1 MAVRDL
7 DPVHGRSLEDVLADH
22 LGVAGLERLAV
33 AGAEA
38 RVDLG
43 RVLGDLA
50 AAEDAVGLH
59 DAVER
64 LGLAQELG
72 RLEPDLVLRADL
84 RPLAGLEIDQRVLQ
98 VALVDDVE
106 HRAGA
111 GRRER
116 AVDHGRARS
125 AGRPE
130 RDGGRDERDE
140 RRGEGEPDGGVSV
153 SPARRVG
160 VGDDAAPVAGAGVG
174 RGHQVE
180 LFCDVGHVLISSKV
194 LSRLARAAC
203 KVADTVPTAI
213 PRASAIPA

>member
-1 MAVRDL
+1 MLR
-7 DPVHGRSLEDVLADH
+7 
-22 LGVAGLERLAV
+22 
-33 AGAEA
+33 
-38 RVDLG
+38 
-43 RVLGDLA
+43 DLA

-59 DAVER
+59 DAVEG

-72 RLEPDLVLRADL
+72 RLEPHLVLRADL
-84 RPLAGLEIDQRVLQ
+84 RPLAGLEIDQRVLL

-116 AVDHGRARS
+116 AVDHGRAGS

-140 RRGEGEPDGGVSV
+140 RRGEGEPDGGVDR
-153 SPARRVG
+153 SPGDAG
-160 VGDDAAPVAGAGVG
+160 VGDDAAPVAGSGVG
-174 RGHQVE
+174 RVHQVE
-180 LFCDVGHVLISSKV
+180 LLRDVSHVLISSKV